1 MCPAEKKLGMLLF
14 YNSSGYKKTRI
25 KYTCKRSCSA
35 TDRTV
40 QSTPDNS
47 VFKGRDTR

>member
-14 YNSSGYKKTRI
+14 YNSSGYKKTQI

-35 TDRTV
+35 TV